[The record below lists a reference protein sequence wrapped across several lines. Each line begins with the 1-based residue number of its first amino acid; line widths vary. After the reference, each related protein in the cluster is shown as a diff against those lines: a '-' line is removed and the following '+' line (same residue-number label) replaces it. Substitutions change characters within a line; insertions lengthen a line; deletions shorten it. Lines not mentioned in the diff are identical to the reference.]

1 MYLNSPAPEKQ
12 ENSDIIPT
20 LHELY
25 TITTTPQ
32 GRQTVIRVASMDT
45 SLETLLQ
52 LVEKKGK
59 FYFNY
64 IYFATIDK
72 LPVAQQLILLSLLGT
87 DVGVRGQRK
96 IMNGLLYYEGRG
108 KLLGIIESRVTCGH
122 A

>member
-1 MYLNSPAPEKQ
+1 MSFIL
-12 ENSDIIPT
+12 
-20 LHELY
+20 
-25 TITTTPQ
+25 TIF
-32 GRQTVIRVASMDT
+32 I
-45 SLETLLQ
+45 LLQ
-52 LVEKKGK
+52 L
-59 FYFNY
+59 
-64 IYFATIDK
+64 IK

>member
-32 GRQTVIRVASMDT
+32 GRQTVIQVVSMDT
-45 SLETLLQ
+45 NLETLLQ

-72 LPVAQQLILLSLLGT
+72 TGT

-96 IMNGLLYYEGRG
+96 VMNGLL
-108 KLLGIIESRVTCGH
+108 
-122 A
+122 